1 MILMIPSNPETSPAV
16 EAPSGLL
23 AKLARNRK
31 QTGYALLIVAVLFA
45 LIPLWMVYHYKYAA
59 AKATES
65 SAAEEKK
72 SPEEAKPAPETQI
85 HYVPVMIWG
94 GALALIFM
102 GAGVWYLL
110 SEETGGWNPAD
121 ATRLIVLTIGGLS
134 GLVTVLLIGLALPYF
149 EWWSIFIGGVES
161 WRKEW
166 WRIGITMLALFGG
179 LALMFVS
186 LQLARTDER
195 SSPGL
200 RRLLYGYNAVL
211 TGLLVLAILTVLNV
225 LTYVPLPAWGSFFS
239 KPSDWTAS
247 SIYTLSPASK
257 NLLSS
262 IDQPLRIYVL
272 LTKRDPFYNEVEN
285 LMGNCRA
292 VNRQL
297 EVDYVPPDSRRA
309 TASELIRKYAL
320 TESMG
325 ILVVYTK
332 EGREEHEFIPRDDL
346 GTADRSSPDK
356 FSFKGED
363 ELMKKLRLLTEGKSR
378 ATVYFAQ
385 GDGELEL
392 NDSNTAAPD
401 RGLGVLKERLERAN
415 YQVKEL
421 LLTSPTLDKIPE
433 DAAILVIARP
443 ARPLSPK
450 ALNALR
456 SYVNPTSKDA
466 KKGKLVILFDVVTGR
481 DQNFVQTGLENFVQ
495 EFNVRVNNDRIL
507 AIRNDPPPLQVVAV
521 ANPNARNALAEAF
534 AGEPPYIF
542 SEVRSLDVAS
552 AQPNGPFNPY
562 TAEVFFLAAER
573 NLLLEPPPL
582 HGDPIN
588 YLEGLLKGIDTDEN
602 RRKELE
608 AMLVKKLPAVAIT
621 VTQPKEPDAAADV
634 HARMRGMKQEPR
646 LVVFGDASWVANQG
660 ISRQNSGRFEL
671 FVSVLNWLRES
682 PEIGKM
688 ADEKERKFYTLGATP
703 EGIVR
708 LEWLPGFLICLTIIG
723 LGGGIWIVRRR

>member
-1 MILMIPSNPETSPAV
+1 MASETPGTPTPDSPR
-16 EAPSGLL
+16 GLL
-23 AKLARNRK
+23 AVLAGNRK
-31 QTGYALLIVAVLFA
+31 QTGYALLIIAILFA

-59 AKATES
+59 AKTTES
-65 SAAEEKK
+65 SALEEKK
-72 SPEEAKPAPETQI
+72 ALEEAKQTPEKEI
-85 HYVPVMIWG
+85 RYVPVMIWG

-110 SEETGGWNPAD
+110 SEETGAWSAAD
-121 ATRLIVLTIGGLS
+121 ATRLIVLTIGGLC

-149 EWWSIFIGGVES
+149 EWWNIFIGGVES

-166 WRIGITMLALFGG
+166 WRIGVTMLALFGG
-179 LALMFVS
+179 LALMFAS
-186 LQLARTDER
+186 LQLARADER

-247 SIYTLSPASK
+247 SLFTLSPASK
-257 NLLSS
+257 NLLAG

-292 VNRQL
+292 VNRRM
-297 EVDYVPPDSRRA
+297 EIEYVPPDLRRA
-309 TASELIRKYAL
+309 TAQELIRKYAL

-346 GTADRSSPDK
+346 GTADRTSPDK

-385 GDGELEL
+385 GDGELDL
-392 NDSNTAAPD
+392 NDSNAAAPD
-401 RGLGVLKERLERAN
+401 RGISVLRERLERAN

-433 DAAILVIARP
+433 DAAIVVIARP
-443 ARPLSPK
+443 SRPLTSK

-456 SYVNPTSKDA
+456 SYMNPAGRDA
-466 KKGKLVILFDVVTGR
+466 KKGKLVVLFDVVTGR
-481 DQNFVQTGLENFVQ
+481 DQNFVQTGLESLVQ

-507 AIRNDPPPLQVVAV
+507 VLRDNPSQIITL
-521 ANPNARNALAEAF
+521 ANPNARNSLAEAF
-534 AGEPPYIF
+534 ANEPPYF
-542 SEVRSLDVAS
+542 FAEARSLDILPS
-552 AQPNGPFNPY
+552 QPNSPFNPY
-562 TAEVFFLAAER
+562 TAEVLFLAAER
-573 NLLLEPPPL
+573 NTLLETPPL
-582 HGDPIN
+582 HADPVS
-588 YLEGLLKGIDTDEN
+588 YLEDLLKN
-602 RRKELE
+602 HQNELE
-608 AMLVKKLPAVAIT
+608 AMLTKKPPAVAIT
-621 VTQPKEPDAAADV
+621 VTQPKEPDPAADV

-660 ISRQNSGRFEL
+660 VSRQNSGRFEL
-671 FVSVLNWLRES
+671 FVSILNWLRES

-688 ADEKERKFYTLGATP
+688 ADEKERKFFTLGTTP
-703 EGIVR
+703 EGFVR